1 MRAYAYTKK
10 LALVILITCHTNI
23 SVSWIEKNYWFS
35 PGFIK
40 NFNFDNELLDQT
52 TIPINAKHYGHQRS
66 KINWIF
72 QRDFFHFNFTADNK
86 QWISGLRYFT
96 LGWWTAKTKVCFDI
110 TIKSDKIFVNALF
123 WNFDITGKKS
133 ADFSCLFTFFQKI
146 YKFKNNYGT
155 IWELHTFQIKYDI
168 CLHFCNIRDL
178 CYNSKM

>member
-23 SVSWIEKNYWFS
+23 SVSWIEKIYWFS

-40 NFNFDNELLDQT
+40 NFNFDKVALDYMSC
-52 TIPINAKHYGHQRS
+52 PIDAKHYGHQRS

-86 QWISGLRYFT
+86 QWISGMRYFI

-110 TIKSDKIFVNALF
+110 KIKSDKIFVNALF
-123 WNFDITGKKS
+123 WNFDVSEKKS
-133 ADFSCLFTFFQKI
+133 ADFSCLFTFFQKKYRFSFI
-146 YKFKNNYGT
+146 FVVYWELPNNLYKF
-155 IWELHTFQIKYDI
+155 HI
-168 CLHFCNIRDL
+168 CIHFCFI
-178 CYNSKM
+178 S